1 MAKSKESEIVE
12 KLVGSYNC
20 KQGAVRAVRFN
31 VDGSYCLTCGADKS
45 VKLWNPHLGTMI
57 KSYTGHGYEVLDAH
71 SSIDNAQFCSCS
83 LDKAV
88 LLWDVATGKILRK
101 YRGHVGR
108 INCVRF
114 NEEGNVV
121 LSGSLDGSVRIWD
134 CRSKRPDPIQILE
147 EAKDSVTSI
156 FVSDHEIVTGSADCS
171 VRRYDIR
178 SGELISDFVG
188 SPVTC
193 VNLTRDGQCVLTSSL
208 DNTLRLLDKDSGELL
223 NEYIGHKNTE
233 YRVES
238 VISSNDRQILSGSED
253 GFVFIWDLVSGKVV
267 GKLEHESGSVL
278 HSISYHPSQCCLIT
292 ACGTTLH
299 VWKSRLDQ
307 SMN

>member
-1 MAKSKESEIVE
+1 MSKESQTEVVE
-12 KLVGSYNC
+12 KLVGSYDC

-31 VDGSYCLTCGADKS
+31 VDGNYCLTCGADKS

-71 SSIDNAQFCSCS
+71 SAVDNAQFCSCS

-88 LLWDVATGKILRK
+88 LLWDVSSGKILRK
-101 YRGHVGR
+101 FRGHVGR

-114 NEEGNVV
+114 NEEGNVI

-134 CRSKRPDPIQILE
+134 CRSKKPEPIQVLD
-147 EAKDSVTSI
+147 EAKDSVTSL
-156 FVSDHEIVTGSADCS
+156 FVSAHEIITGSADCN

-178 SGELISDFVG
+178 CGELVSDFIG

-208 DNTLRLLDKDSGELL
+208 DSTLRLLDKESGELL
-223 NEYIGHKNTE
+223 NEYTGHKNTE

-238 VISSNDRQILSGSED
+238 VISSSDRQILSGSEN
-253 GFVFIWDLVSGKVV
+253 GVVFIWDLVSGKLN
-267 GKLEHESGSVL
+267 GRLEHDSGSVL
-278 HSISYHPSQCCLIT
+278 HSLSYHPSQCCLLT
-292 ACGTTLH
+292 VCGVKLF
-299 VWKSRLDQ
+299 VWKSIHAQ
-307 SMN
+307 SIT